1 MKQYD
6 ALSLLS
12 GGLDSILAAKAV
24 ARQGLSVLGL
34 HFVSPFFG
42 KPGSVAAWRAKYG
55 LDIETVDVADAFVAM
70 MAGGPANGVGKFL
83 NPCIDCKIFMLRRAK
98 DMLEKYGARFLVT
111 GEVIGQ
117 RPMSQ
122 RIDALNIISRDAGV
136 RSILLRPLSAK
147 RLPPSPMEESG
158 LVRREELYGFYGR
171 GRREQLDLA
180 ASFGLTDLPTPGG
193 GCMLAELESARRYYP
208 IFRHKRLP
216 SGADLHLANVGRQY
230 WRSGLALAVGRNQSD
245 NARLEALASEGDLLF
260 KVRDYPGPLG
270 LGRRFG
276 QTPWDEA
283 EVRFAAAL
291 LASYSGKAVALGGP
305 VEVTVGLGG
314 ARVSVAVTPCRDAP
328 NGFAEPDWETAK
340 QGKRAL
346 FGDERED
353 DF

>member
-1 MKQYD
+1 MKRYD

-12 GGLDSILAAKAV
+12 GGLDSILATKAV
-24 ARQGLSVLGL
+24 TRQGLSVLGL

-42 KPGSVAAWRAKYG
+42 KPASVAAWRDKYG
-55 LDIETVDVADAFVAM
+55 IEIEAVDESDAYVAM
-70 MAGGPANGVGKFL
+70 MADGPAHGVGKFL

-98 DMLEKYGARFLVT
+98 AMLEQYGASFLVT

-136 RSILLRPLSAK
+136 RGILLRPLSAK
-147 RLPPSPMEESG
+147 RLPASPMEESG

-180 ASFGLTDLPTPGG
+180 AAFGLTDLPTPGG
-193 GCMLAELESARRYYP
+193 GCMLAEMESARRYFP
-208 IFRHKRLP
+208 VFRHKRRP
-216 SGADLHLANVGRQY
+216 TGADLHLANVGRQY
-230 WRSGLALAVGRNQSD
+230 WQGGLALAVGRNQSD
-245 NARLEALASEGDLLF
+245 NARLEALAVEGDLLF

-276 QTPWDEA
+276 EKPWDEA
-283 EVRFAAAL
+283 EVRDAAAL
-291 LASYSGKAVALGGP
+291 LASYSGKAVAQGGP
-305 VEVTVGLGG
+305 VEVTVSLGG
-314 ARVSVAVTPCRDAP
+314 ARVNVRVTPARDASP
-328 NGFAEPDWETAK
+328 GFAEPDWETAK
-340 QGKRAL
+340 HGKRAL

>member
-1 MKQYD
+1 MKRYD

-12 GGLDSILAAKAV
+12 GGLDSILASRIV

-42 KPGSVAAWRAKYG
+42 KPGSVAAWREKYG
-55 LDIETVDVADAFVAM
+55 LDIEAVDVSDEYVSM
-70 MAGGPANGVGKFL
+70 MADGPANGVGKFL
-83 NPCIDCKIFMLRRAK
+83 NPCIDCKIFMLSRAK
-98 DMLEKYGARFLVT
+98 AMLEKYGARFLVT

-136 RSILLRPLSAK
+136 RGILLRPLSAK
-147 RLPPSPMEESG
+147 RLPVSPMEESG

-180 ASFGLTDLPTPGG
+180 AEFGLTDLPTPGG

-208 IFRHKRLP
+208 VFKHKRRP
-216 SGADLHLANVGRQY
+216 TGADLHLANVGRQV
-230 WRSGLALAVGRNQSD
+230 WRNGLALAVGRNQSD
-245 NARLEALASEGDLLF
+245 NVRLEALAAEGDLLF

-276 QTPWDEA
+276 ETPWDEA
-283 EVRFAAAL
+283 SIKDAGAF
-291 LASYSGKAVALGGP
+291 LASYSGKAVAQGGP
-305 VEVTVGLGG
+305 VEVTVALGG
-314 ARVSVAVTPCRDAP
+314 ARVSVTVTPCRDAP
-328 NGFAEPDWETAK
+328 QGFVEPDWETAK